1 MGTEEHKQSLIDEM
15 SSANVSLFI
24 DEHLSEITEPSRIF
38 YKFEKFSTLEDNFVG
53 NVVLNIVKIDEEKKK
68 YITFRYLK
76 GRNKVRFPPQIGA
89 KGNPVFMLF
98 FERDA
103 RDMQRLTGGNA
114 LFFRSRIRHAIAAT
128 ETKDISLNFKGENIS
143 AQEITFKPFTKTKLK
158 NRVNR
163 YKTKEFR
170 VTMSNKIPGYI
181 YKIETFTKDTQKAND
196 IVRETLTFQG
206 IKTNKELREIYKE
219 RIVVISHEKNNVFN
233 FNFFGI
239 WRYDNISTKV
249 NDFPTY
255 ARSEFVFACM
265 SSNANNRD
273 FMAKCSCAVDEIA
286 KEFPSKNMLKLK
298 RLRDSGKVLVQG
310 KLLKVLDYQKK
321 KWINYSEHKQLLS
334 LNVFSSY

>member
-1 MGTEEHKQSLIDEM
+1 MKLINVTIKNFFGLILSLNILFFLCGDLHSQDLDSNVDFSDAIDAEEKRSKWGTEEHKQSLIDEM

-181 YKIETFTKDTQKAND
+181 YKIETFTKDTQKEND

-206 IKTNKELREIYKE
+206 IKTNKELREIYKQ
-219 RIVVISHEKNNVFN
+219 RK
-233 FNFFGI
+233 
-239 WRYDNISTKV
+239 
-249 NDFPTY
+249 
-255 ARSEFVFACM
+255 
-265 SSNANNRD
+265 
-273 FMAKCSCAVDEIA
+273 
-286 KEFPSKNMLKLK
+286 
-298 RLRDSGKVLVQG
+298 DSGDK
-310 KLLKVLDYQKK
+310 
-321 KWINYSEHKQLLS
+321 S
-334 LNVFSSY
+334 

>member
-1 MGTEEHKQSLIDEM
+1 MKLINVTIKNFFGLILSLNILFLLCGDLHSQDVDSNVDFSDAIDAEEKRSKWGTEEHKQSLIDEM

-181 YKIETFTKDTQKAND
+181 YKIETFTKDTQKEND

-206 IKTNKELREIYKE
+206 IKTNKELREIYK
-219 RIVVISHEKNNVFN
+219 
-233 FNFFGI
+233 
-239 WRYDNISTKV
+239 
-249 NDFPTY
+249 
-255 ARSEFVFACM
+255 
-265 SSNANNRD
+265 
-273 FMAKCSCAVDEIA
+273 
-286 KEFPSKNMLKLK
+286 K
-298 RLRDSGKVLVQG
+298 RKDSGDK
-310 KLLKVLDYQKK
+310 
-321 KWINYSEHKQLLS
+321 S
-334 LNVFSSY
+334 